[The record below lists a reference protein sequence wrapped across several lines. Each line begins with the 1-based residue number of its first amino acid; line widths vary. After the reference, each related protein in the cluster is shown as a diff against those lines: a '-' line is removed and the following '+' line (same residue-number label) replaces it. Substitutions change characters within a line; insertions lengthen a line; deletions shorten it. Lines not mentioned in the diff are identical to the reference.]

1 MENVRVVYVNT
12 FADGS
17 RSSEPLALTE
27 TDFRMAVPN
36 WKRAKTV
43 VQVYLLGMEKV
54 EVDGVQR
61 TFFIGDVGAGK
72 VMMPIEPKY
81 SGLEAGQDPFDLI
94 GRWVCGMV
102 QDFDI
107 KDAGNMTMLINRT
120 QGLAIL
126 RRLNAERVRQ
136 VGNKATGIIR
146 AIRKGSYLLD
156 VGGYLGV
163 MPKSWYDWIE
173 ENRQNGQIGEE
184 FSVRIMR
191 SRNQDRILVSRCHLM
206 ENPYQTN
213 LKLGRGTVVRVK
225 TKYFRERVIMAE
237 VHPGCMIRV
246 NPLGL
251 RTPPKL
257 GEGITVQILGED
269 QQGYYGIPVLL
280 KEEA

>member
-72 VMMPIEPKY
+72 VMMPIEPEY
-81 SGLEAGQDPFDLI
+81 SGLETGQDPFDLI

-146 AIRKGSYLLD
+146 AVRRTSYLVD
-156 VGGYLGV
+156 VGGYLAIL
-163 MPKSWYDWIE
+163 PKKWYDWVE
-173 ENRQNGQIGEE
+173 ENRQKGHIGEE
-184 FSVRIMR
+184 FPVRIMR
-191 SRNQDRILVSRCHLM
+191 VIDGQRIVVSRCHLI
-206 ENPYQTN
+206 ENPFETHM
-213 LKLGRGTVVRVK
+213 KLEKGTMAKVTVK
-225 TKYFRERVIMAE
+225 YYRERVIMGE
-237 VHPGCMIRV
+237 IHPGFLVRI
-246 NPLGL
+246 NPVGL
-251 RTPPKL
+251 RIPPKR
-257 GEGITVQILGED
+257 GEILMIEILGQD
-269 QQGYYGIPVLL
+269 HQGYYGIPVLM